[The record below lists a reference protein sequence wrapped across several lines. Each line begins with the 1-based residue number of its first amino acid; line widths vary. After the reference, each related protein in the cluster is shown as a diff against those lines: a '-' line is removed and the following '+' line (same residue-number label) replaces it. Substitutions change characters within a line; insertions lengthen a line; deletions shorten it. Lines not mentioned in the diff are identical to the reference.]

1 MANNLTDDL
10 IGLIFNIGQS
20 LREKVHAKHSS
31 DDCSFMHM
39 HTLHF
44 VKDRDGATMRDVAN
58 LLHITPPSA
67 TSLVNALVK
76 KGFIKRATDANDR
89 RTVKLQITKDGINLL
104 KKSFKKKSAI
114 IEQNINKLSEVEKKS
129 FINILNK
136 LSK

>member
-10 IGLIFNIGQS
+10 IALIFNIGQS
-20 LREKVHAKHSS
+20 LREKAHADKEAG
-31 DDCSFMHM
+31 DCSFLHM
-39 HTLHF
+39 YALHYI
-44 VKDRDGATMRDVAN
+44 KDKDGATMRDVSD

-67 TSLVNALVK
+67 TSLMNTLVN
-76 KGFIKRATDANDR
+76 KGFIKRMSDENDR
-89 RTVKLQITKDGINLL
+89 RSVKLQITPGGIELL

-129 FINILNK
+129 FIDILNK